1 MFSKKI
7 KKLIF
12 KPKQFFNDSWFFNA
26 NNKTNELLSGK
37 RFNCKNIFIISN
49 LGQLK
54 KAEEFIRKFNKRNNG
69 LIVLATEKNL
79 QMPKIILEQ
88 MERKLF
94 PSANLLTIPVFPNAF
109 SFQKAAWFYHVY
121 KKIVELSNAQHAY
134 FMSYEYHYSI
144 FLSLFKKNNIRC
156 SLIEEG
162 TGTYKKLSQSSFANV
177 NFFSGY
183 FNAIKSFRYPDLR
196 YEKVYGSFPEL
207 LKERFQAKEFI
218 EFNNAPSAKLSP
230 KVNIVIGK
238 YNLTSHDIIY
248 VNQKYAINQ
257 TLFAKSLV
265 SILQRLEKD
274 KGSRIFIKLHP
285 KEPVKNVSIIS
296 KAIKDAKCKDIV
308 LITEPDF
315 LIEPVIKKFKIKMLI
330 GLTSSSLVY
339 SPLISNKCQPYSIAP
354 LMLELCNNKQS
365 RKGIITLSQ
374 HFDILKNFTN
384 VRIISSFSDPIFKH
398 H

>member
-1 MFSKKI
+1 MFSKKL

-12 KPKQFFNDSWFFNA
+12 KPKLFFNDSWFFNA
-26 NNKTNELLSGK
+26 NNKTKELLSGK

-54 KAEEFIRKFNKRNNG
+54 KAEEFIRRFNKRNNG

-88 MERKLF
+88 MEKKLF
-94 PSANLLTIPVFPNAF
+94 LSANLLVIPVFPNSF
-109 SFQKAAWFYHVY
+109 SFQKAVWFHNVY
-121 KKIVELSNAQHAY
+121 KHIVDVSNARHAY
-134 FMSYEYHYSI
+134 FMSYEYHYAI
-144 FLSLFKKNNIRC
+144 FLSLFKQKNIRC

-162 TGTYKKLSQSSFANV
+162 TGTYKRISQSRLANI
-177 NFFSGY
+177 NLFSGY
-183 FNAIKSFRYPDLR
+183 LNAMKSFRYPDLR

-207 LKERFQAKEFI
+207 LKETFQAKEFV
-218 EFNNAPSAKLSP
+218 EFTNVPSVKLSP
-230 KVNIVIGK
+230 KVSMVISK

-257 TLFAKSLV
+257 TLFAKSLI
-265 SILQRLEKD
+265 SILQRLHKD
-274 KGSRIFIKLHP
+274 KGSRVFIKLHP
-285 KEPVKNVSIIS
+285 KEPVKNVGIIS
-296 KAIKDAKCKDIV
+296 KAIKQAKCKDII

-339 SPLISNKCQPYSIAP
+339 SPLISKKCQPYSIAP
-354 LMLELCNNKQS
+354 LMLELCNNEQS
-365 RKGIITLSQ
+365 KKGIITLSQ
-374 HFDILKNFTN
+374 HFDILKNFKN
-384 VRIISSFSDPIFKH
+384 VRVITSFTDPVFKV
-398 H
+398 